1 MTLPEHAICSLM
13 IAELAV
19 RQRLGLRG
27 VLVVVAAGIAPDLDT
42 AAKLFGDQYFWKLHH
57 ALGHS
62 VLSVAVIAAVSSA
75 VGSAALKLRNFGLL
89 FWWSLLAATVH
100 CVTDSL
106 YWWGIQPFWPVN
118 SYELCFRLIEY
129 LDLFVLAIWLGG
141 AAWLFRSSKKSA
153 HDGDNNK
160 NNRLVAMATLG
171 TFSSY
176 VLLRS
181 ILPEPTGVF
190 HLLTGGWMYA
200 APQGT
205 PVLDWW

>member
-13 IAELAV
+13 IAELGV

-62 VLSVAVIAAVSSA
+62 ILSVFAISVVSAA
-75 VGSAALKLRNFGLL
+75 VGSFVMRQKSFAFLFG
-89 FWWSLLAATVH
+89 WSLVAATAH
-100 CVTDSL
+100 CLTDSL
-106 YWWGIQPFWPVN
+106 YWWGVKPLWPLDE
-118 SYELCFRLIEY
+118 YELCFELLEY
-129 LDLFVLAIWLGG
+129 LDLIVLAIWLGG
-141 AAWLFRSSKKSA
+141 AAWLYRSPQSRHRVATCTLTSFA
-153 HDGDNNK
+153 IY
-160 NNRLVAMATLG
+160 VAMRAA
-171 TFSSY
+171 
-176 VLLRS
+176 
-181 ILPEPTGVF
+181 LPKPTGVF

-205 PVLDWW
+205 PVIDWW

>member
-1 MTLPEHAICSLM
+1 MTLPEHTICSLM

-27 VLVVVAAGIAPDLDT
+27 VLVVVVAGIAPDLDA

-62 VLSVAVIAAVSSA
+62 ALSVAAISILTAATGAYVA
-75 VGSAALKLRNFGLL
+75 RLHHFKLL
-89 FWWSLLAATVH
+89 FGWCVVAATVH
-100 CVTDSL
+100 CLTDSF
-106 YWWGIQPFWPVN
+106 YWWGIQPFWPVD
-118 SYELCFRLIEY
+118 SYEVCFEVLEY
-129 LDLFVLAIWLGG
+129 LDLIVLTIWLGG
-141 AAWLFRSSKKSA
+141 AVWLFRSPTK
-153 HDGDNNK
+153 
-160 NNRLVAMATLG
+160 RPRVATVTLCS
-171 TFSSY
+171 FAAY
-176 VLLRS
+176 VAVRS
-181 ILPEPTGVF
+181 VLPKPTGLF

>member
-13 IAELAV
+13 IAEVGV

-27 VLVVVAAGIAPDLDT
+27 VLLVVAAGIAPDLDT

-62 VLSVAVIAAVSSA
+62 LLSVVAISFVSA
-75 VGSAALKLRNFGLL
+75 TVGNAALKLRNFGLL
-89 FWWSLLAATVH
+89 FRWSLLAATAH
-100 CVTDSL
+100 CLTDSL
-106 YWWGIQPFWPVN
+106 YWWGIQPFWPVD
-118 SYELCFRLIEY
+118 SYELCFKLIEY
-129 LDLFVLAIWLGG
+129 LDLFVLTIWLGG
-141 AAWLFRSSKKSA
+141 AAWLFQSSKK
-153 HDGDNNK
+153 GMT
-160 NNRLVAMATLG
+160 NRPRVAMVTLS
-171 TFSSY
+171 TFTGY
-176 VLLRS
+176 VLLRT
-181 ILPEPTGVF
+181 ILPQPTGVF

>member
-13 IAELAV
+13 IAELGV

-42 AAKLFGDQYFWKLHH
+42 AAKLFGDQYFWMLHH

-62 VLSVAVIAAVSSA
+62 ILSVFAISVVSA
-75 VGSAALKLRNFGLL
+75 TVGSVVLRLRNFGLL
-89 FWWSLLAATVH
+89 FRWSLLATSMH
-100 CVTDSL
+100 CLTDSL
-106 YWWGIQPFWPVN
+106 YWWGIQPFWPAD
-118 SYELCFRLIEY
+118 SYELCFKLIEY

-141 AAWLFRSSKKSA
+141 AAWLFRSSKKAS
-153 HDGDNNK
+153 GDARK
-160 NNRLVAMATLG
+160 NNNRRVAMVTLG
-171 TFSSY
+171 SFFGY

-205 PVLDWW
+205 SVLDWW

>member
-13 IAELAV
+13 IAELGV

-62 VLSVAVIAAVSSA
+62 ILSIVAISAVSAS
-75 VGSAALKLRNFGLL
+75 VGSVVLRLRNFGLL
-89 FWWSLLAATVH
+89 FRWSLLATVAH
-100 CVTDSL
+100 CLTDSL
-106 YWWGIQPFWPVN
+106 YWWGIQPFWPAH
-118 SYELCFRLIEY
+118 SYELCFKLIEY
-129 LDLFVLAIWLGG
+129 LDLFVLTIWLGG
-141 AAWLFRSSKKSA
+141 ATWLFRASKSESVNS
-153 HDGDNNK
+153 G
-160 NNRLVAMATLG
+160 RVAAVTLS
-171 TFSSY
+171 TFTGY
-176 VLLRS
+176 VLLRA
-181 ILPEPTGVF
+181 ILPKPTGVF

>member
-1 MTLPEHAICSLM
+1 MTLPEHVICSLM
-13 IAELAV
+13 IAELGV

-42 AAKLFGDQYFWKLHH
+42 AAKLFGDQYFWNLHH

-62 VLSVAVIAAVSSA
+62 VLSVIVIAAVSSA
-75 VGSAALKLRNFGLL
+75 AGSVALKLRNFGLL
-89 FWWSLLAATVH
+89 FRWSLLAAVAH
-100 CVTDSL
+100 CITDSL
-106 YWWGIQPFWPVN
+106 YWWGIQPFWPVD
-118 SYELCFRLIEY
+118 SYELCFSLIEY

-141 AAWLFRSSKKSA
+141 AACLFRSSKKDTA
-153 HDGDNNK
+153 NCQ
-160 NNRLVAMATLG
+160 RVAALALC
-171 TFSSY
+171 TFTGY
-176 VLLRS
+176 VALRA
-181 ILPEPTGVF
+181 ILPKPTGLF

>member
-13 IAELAV
+13 IAELGV

-62 VLSVAVIAAVSSA
+62 ILSVVAISVVSA
-75 VGSAALKLRNFGLL
+75 VVGSFLLRLRNFAFL
-89 FWWSLLAATVH
+89 FAWSLVAATAH
-100 CVTDSL
+100 CLTDSL
-106 YWWGIQPFWPVN
+106 YWWGVKPLWPFHE
-118 SYELCFRLIEY
+118 YEVCFELLEY
-129 LDLFVLAIWLGG
+129 LDLIVLAIWLGG
-141 AAWLFRSSKKSA
+141 AVWLYRSPQ
-153 HDGDNNK
+153 
-160 NNRLVAMATLG
+160 NRHRVAAFTLSLFAG
-171 TFSSY
+171 Y
-176 VLLRS
+176 VALRWA
-181 ILPEPTGVF
+181 LPKPTGVF

>member
-13 IAELAV
+13 IAELGV

-62 VLSVAVIAAVSSA
+62 LLSVFAISVVSA
-75 VGSAALKLRNFGLL
+75 TVGSVVLRVRNFGLL
-89 FWWSLLAATVH
+89 FRWSLLATTAH
-100 CVTDSL
+100 CLTDSL
-106 YWWGIQPFWPVN
+106 YWWGIQPFWPAH
-118 SYELCFRLIEY
+118 SYELCFKLIEY

-141 AAWLFRSSKKSA
+141 AVWLFRSSKKASPNS
-153 HDGDNNK
+153 G
-160 NNRLVAMATLG
+160 RVAAVTLG
-171 TFSSY
+171 TFTGY
-176 VLLRS
+176 VLLRVV
-181 ILPEPTGVF
+181 LPKPTGVF

>member
-13 IAELAV
+13 IAELGV

-62 VLSVAVIAAVSSA
+62 ILSVVAISVVSA
-75 VGSAALKLRNFGLL
+75 VVGSFLLRLRNFAFL
-89 FWWSLLAATVH
+89 FGWSLVAATAH
-100 CVTDSL
+100 CLTDSL
-106 YWWGIQPFWPVN
+106 YWWGVKPLWPFHE
-118 SYELCFRLIEY
+118 YEVCFELLEY
-129 LDLFVLAIWLGG
+129 LDLIVLAIWLGG
-141 AAWLFRSSKKSA
+141 AVWLYRSPQ
-153 HDGDNNK
+153 
-160 NNRLVAMATLG
+160 NRHRVAAFTLSLFAGYVAMRWA
-171 TFSSY
+171 
-176 VLLRS
+176 
-181 ILPEPTGVF
+181 LPKPTGVF

>member
-13 IAELAV
+13 IAELGV

-42 AAKLFGDQYFWKLHH
+42 ASKLFGDQYFWKLHH

-62 VLSVAVIAAVSSA
+62 VLSVVSISFVSA
-75 VGSAALKLRNFGLL
+75 MVGSFALRMKNFAFL
-89 FWWSLLAATVH
+89 FGWSMLAATAH
-100 CVTDSL
+100 CLTDSL
-106 YWWGIQPFWPVN
+106 YWWGVEPLWPLN
-118 SYELCFRLIEY
+118 DYEVCFKLLEY
-129 LDLFVLAIWLGG
+129 LDLIVLLIWLGG
-141 AAWLFRSSKKSA
+141 AVWLYRA
-153 HDGDNNK
+153 PK
-160 NNRLVAMATLG
+160 NRRRIATYTLAL
-171 TFSSY
+171 FASY
-176 VLLRS
+176 VMLRAA
-181 ILPEPTGVF
+181 LPKPTGMF

>member
-13 IAELAV
+13 IAELGV
-19 RQRLGLRG
+19 RQQLVLRG
-27 VLVVVAAGIAPDLDT
+27 VLVVVAAGVAPDLDT

-62 VLSVAVIAAVSSA
+62 ILSVVVISAVSA
-75 VGSAALKLRNFGLL
+75 MVGSVVLRLQNFGLL
-89 FWWSLLAATVH
+89 FRWSLLATVAH
-100 CVTDSL
+100 CLTDLL
-106 YWWGIQPFWPVN
+106 YWSGIQPFWPAH
-118 SYELCFRLIEY
+118 SYELCFKLIEY

-141 AAWLFRSSKKSA
+141 AAWLFRSSKKPS
-153 HDGDNNK
+153 HDGDSEK
-160 NNRLVAMATLG
+160 NNRRVAMVALG
-171 TFSSY
+171 TFGGY

-181 ILPEPTGVF
+181 VLPEPTGVF

>member
-13 IAELAV
+13 IAELGV

-42 AAKLFGDQYFWKLHH
+42 ASKLFGDQYFWKLHH

-62 VLSVAVIAAVSSA
+62 ILSVVAISVVSAAVGCVVLRRRSFGFLFGWSFIAATA
-75 VGSAALKLRNFGLL
+75 
-89 FWWSLLAATVH
+89 H
-100 CVTDSL
+100 CLTDSL
-106 YWWGIQPFWPVN
+106 YWWGVKPFWPIDE
-118 SYELCFRLIEY
+118 YEMCFELLEY
-129 LDLFVLAIWLGG
+129 LDLIVLAIWLGG
-141 AAWLFRSSKKSA
+141 GVWVYRSPQ
-153 HDGDNNK
+153 
-160 NNRLVAMATLG
+160 NRHRVATCTL
-171 TFSSY
+171 TSFAIY
-176 VLLRS
+176 VVMRWA
-181 ILPEPTGVF
+181 LPKPTGMF

>member
-13 IAELAV
+13 IAELGV

-62 VLSVAVIAAVSSA
+62 ILSVLVIAAVSS
-75 VGSAALKLRNFGLL
+75 VFGGVALKLRNFGLL
-89 FWWSLLAATVH
+89 FRWSLLAAVTH
-100 CVTDSL
+100 CLTDSL

-118 SYELCFRLIEY
+118 SYELCFKLIEY

-141 AAWLFRSSKKSA
+141 AAWLFRSSKKPA
-153 HDGDNNK
+153 HHGNNK
-160 NNRLVAMATLG
+160 NNRRVAVFTLG
-171 TFSSY
+171 TFCGY

-181 ILPEPTGVF
+181 FLPEPTGIF